1 MKQMKK
7 IVDKNRSVLEEP
19 NAIMNEVQCFYESLY
34 KSRDVE
40 DCEINELISEI
51 PELSEEQQVSLEGEI
66 TLEEAGTALK
76 NMKNGKSP
84 GTDGF
89 GEELKKREK
98 LLEANWR
105 FCC

>member
-1 MKQMKK
+1 MGGKNS
-7 IVDKNRSVLEEP
+7 DKNGSVLGET
-19 NAIMNEVQCFYESLY
+19 NAIMNEVHCFYERLY

-51 PELSEEQQVSLEGEI
+51 PELSEASPEGEI

-76 NMKNGKSP
+76 NVKNGKSP

-89 GEELKKREK
+89 GAEC
-98 LLEANWR
+98 
-105 FCC
+105 F

>member
-1 MKQMKK
+1 
-7 IVDKNRSVLEEP
+7 
-19 NAIMNEVQCFYESLY
+19 MNEDKCFYERLY

-51 PELSEEQQVSLEGEI
+51 PELSEEQQASLEGEI

-84 GTDGF
+84 GMTAVVQNFLHAF
-89 GEELKKREK
+89 GGKLEIL
-98 LLEANWR
+98 LLE
-105 FCC
+105 F

>member
-1 MKQMKK
+1 M
-7 IVDKNRSVLEEP
+7 
-19 NAIMNEVQCFYESLY
+19 
-34 KSRDVE
+34 
-40 DCEINELISEI
+40 ISEI
-51 PELSEEQQVSLEGEI
+51 PKLSDEQQVSLEVEI

-89 GEELKKREK
+89 SADFVLM

-105 FCC
+105 FCWR

>member
-1 MKQMKK
+1 
-7 IVDKNRSVLEEP
+7 
-19 NAIMNEVQCFYESLY
+19 MNEVQCFYERLY

-51 PELSEEQQVSLEGEI
+51 PELSEEQQASLEGEI

-89 GEELKKREK
+89 RADLFLM

>member
-1 MKQMKK
+1 MEK
-7 IVDKNRSVLEEP
+7 IVDKNGSVLEEP
-19 NAIMNEVQCFYESLY
+19 NAIMNEIQCFYEMLY
-34 KSRDVE
+34 KSRDVDE
-40 DCEINELISEI
+40 CEINELINEI
-51 PELSEEQQVSLEGEI
+51 PKFSEEQQVSLEGKI

-89 GEELKKREK
+89 GADFFKM